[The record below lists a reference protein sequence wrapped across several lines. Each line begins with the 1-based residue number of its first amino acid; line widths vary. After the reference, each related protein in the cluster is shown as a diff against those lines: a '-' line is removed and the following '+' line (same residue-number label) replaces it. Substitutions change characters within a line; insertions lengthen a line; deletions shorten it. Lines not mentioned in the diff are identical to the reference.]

1 MSHALTDQA
10 EKGDRA
16 MKYMIMMIGD
26 QNTMW
31 ETRTPEWIKGMQEF
45 MMKMN
50 AELEASG
57 ELVDGRG
64 LADPSQA
71 KVVRLQDGIPV
82 ATDGPYAEA
91 KESLAGYWIVDVES
105 EARAIEIASKTVA
118 FTGEP
123 LEVRQV
129 MHGPEN

>member
-1 MSHALTDQA
+1 
-10 EKGDRA
+10 

-31 ETRTPEWIKGMQEF
+31 STRTPEWIKSMQEF
-45 MMKMN
+45 MMKKN

-57 ELVDGRG
+57 ELVDGQG

-71 KVVRLQDGIPV
+71 KVIRLQDGMPV

-91 KESLAGYWIVDVES
+91 KESLAGYWLVDVEN
-105 EARAIEIASKTVA
+105 EARALEIASETVA

-129 MHGPEN
+129 MHGPPEH

>member
-1 MSHALTDQA
+1 
-10 EKGDRA
+10 
-16 MKYMIMMIGD
+16 MKFMIMMLGD
-26 QNTMW
+26 QNTMM
-31 ETRTPEWIKGMQEF
+31 EVKSTEWLKGMIEF
-45 MMKMN
+45 MQKMN
-50 AELEASG
+50 AELEGSG
-57 ELVDGRG
+57 ALVDSRG

-82 ATDGPYAEA
+82 ATDGPYAES
-91 KESLAGYWIVDVES
+91 KESLAGYWLVDVES

-129 MHGPEN
+129 MDAPPEI